1 MEVVLF
7 IIVLFVLFF
16 LQVKITKLSDRIR
29 FLEQDR
35 KPTTS
40 ESLRAAKLE
49 TQIHELKARLRALED
64 QRGVGLSV
72 PEPQEVVPPQP
83 EPEPESAPEPAT
95 TESLGVPVHRE
106 PPPAP
111 SSPVTPAPEPVP
123 EVTLETTVAESPAP
137 ESKPTPPP
145 IPGEEPVLAAASD
158 SQEEPTPARSG
169 PDWMEVLRKCHI
181 LPPDGQ
187 QLTEVRLASWWATR
201 IGIVLG
207 VIAAVFFAVHVSE
220 HTSPLVKL
228 LELLAVGVVLVAIG
242 LRLQKSLKAFG
253 EVLCAGGL
261 AIFYVS
267 AYAAYNFAP
276 LKVLDSSLAGLG
288 VQLLAVAFMAGFAVW
303 RRSEPIAS
311 IGISLGY
318 VSCWF
323 SYTYGQESFTLLGL
337 VLFAAAGAV
346 LLWWRRW
353 SGPVAVSF
361 LGSYGGYIL
370 LAPSLVRTHEI
381 FLIGSLFSIFIIL
394 HAAIQITHLT
404 RHPLP
409 DRLRMGGVLVNSSL
423 AIVAGIFAMG
433 HLPEGW
439 LTWYFLGM
447 GVLLTVLT
455 LLEIWRPGLRP
466 LWLILMLKAAGAFA
480 CFSIAKL
487 QGPFEWL
494 AIALEAGLVLYFSRM
509 LRSRLLEV
517 AFLVLWIAG
526 QLLLLQDVIWS
537 LLGVA
542 KPLPATD
549 RYTGFAFIL
558 VQTVTL
564 SFFQR
569 QRTQVENEGRSGN
582 PLIVIWL
589 SVFAGLGLAAL
600 FGGTS
605 QTSERILQLIIV
617 ATVVAPL
624 CYLLRAWVPI
634 VVSSTTF
641 LFATLYYLFEPGF
654 GRGDPFAI
662 LNGSLLIGAGI
673 VTSEMLRHQFANKF
687 RIAEALRFAA
697 LVQACIAFG
706 ALLGHWHWNAD
717 FSKTLNWLYGGS
729 PMLVLVYDE
738 LAIGLRLIAHS
749 AWALVAVLIL
759 SVHAQSLQP
768 KIALP
773 YRAIIAS
780 LLLAIFL
787 IVLWTMWYAD
797 HPISHPPLPIAC
809 LLPGTVI
816 LFTCLVTRDAIPL
829 VTAMLI
835 PVGYFLYFLDT
846 FSGKPPVRFSDIFL
860 LVTIPIGISTLHNW
874 WLKEGVWKGSHF
886 VDGVLHALWLLALTA
901 CFHSMLDTAT
911 FVACSASL
919 SLLTYVGSLFV
930 RLRELRTM
938 APLPAVVA
946 TIVLLYAFLRGD
958 AALDGPPFL
967 LWVAFVDVL
976 VLWIIHRY
984 VTRKVNGPSHW
995 GLGFTC
1001 FFLGF
1006 TACRETL
1013 DMPWML
1019 TAIGAVGALYHLIWK
1034 VTSIRPAGFIGALV
1048 LLFSSFAQFAIR
1060 FGHQPT
1066 RENQLA
1072 LATLGLLTLI
1082 AGLFMA
1088 TAPRTKYLYPDLR
1101 VVAAWGY
1108 PLATLIIL
1116 YPAWAWEGSPAFDYA
1131 TALWGVMGVLVFL
1144 GGLILRQ
1151 RPYRIIGLL
1160 GLGCCVIR
1168 VFAVDIKETFF
1179 RIVAFGVL
1187 AVVLLLIGYL
1197 YARFREFIE
1206 RETS

>member
-49 TQIHELKARLRALED
+49 TQIHELKARLRVLED
-64 QRGVGLSV
+64 QRGGGLSV
-72 PEPQEVVPPQP
+72 PEPEEVAPPQPATAP
-83 EPEPESAPEPAT
+83 EPEPVTA
-95 TESLGVPVHRE
+95 ESLEQPVHRD

-123 EVTLETTVAESPAP
+123 EATPETAVTESPTP

-145 IPGEEPVLAAASD
+145 IPVEEPVPAAAAEF
-158 SQEEPTPARSG
+158 QEEPAPARTG
-169 PDWMEVLRKCHI
+169 LDWVEVLRKCHL

-187 QLTEVRLASWWATR
+187 QLSEVRLASWWATR
-201 IGIVLG
+201 VGIVLG

-228 LELLAVGVVLVAIG
+228 LELLAVGVVLVAMG

-261 AIFYVS
+261 AIFYVA

-276 LKVLDSSLAGLG
+276 LKVLDSTLAGLG
-288 VQLLAVAFMAGFAVW
+288 VQFLAVAFMAGFAVW

-353 SGPVAVSF
+353 SGPIAVSF

-370 LAPSLVRTHEI
+370 LAPSLVRTHGI
-381 FLIGSLFSIFIIL
+381 FLVGSLFSIFIIL

-423 AIVAGIFAMG
+423 AIIAGIFAMG

-439 LTWYFLGM
+439 LTWFFFGM

-455 LLEIWRPGLRP
+455 LLEVWRPGLRP
-466 LWLILMLKAAGAFA
+466 LWLILMLKAVGAFA

-526 QLLLLQDVIWS
+526 QLLLLHDVIWS
-537 LLGVA
+537 LLGISE
-542 KPLPATD
+542 PLPATD
-549 RYTGFAFIL
+549 RYTGLAFIL
-558 VQTVTL
+558 VQTATL

-569 QRTQVENEGRSGN
+569 QNSNLEKEGRPGKH
-582 PLIVIWL
+582 LVAIWFA
-589 SVFAGLGLAAL
+589 VFAGFGLAAL
-600 FGGTS
+600 FGGNS

-634 VVSSTTF
+634 VVSTTTF
-641 LFATLYYLFEPGF
+641 LFATLYYLFQPGE
-654 GRGDPFAI
+654 GSGDTIAY
-662 LNGSLLIGAGI
+662 LNGALLIGAGI
-673 VTSEMLRHQFANKF
+673 VTSEMLRHRFSQEF

-697 LVQACIAFG
+697 ITQASIAFG
-706 ALLGHWHWNAD
+706 RLLGYWHWSVD
-717 FSKTLNWLYGGS
+717 IST
-729 PMLVLVYDE
+729 P
-738 LAIGLRLIAHS
+738 LRLAAHS
-749 AWALVAVLIL
+749 GWALVAVLIL
-759 SVHAQSLQP
+759 ALHSRSTHP
-768 KIALP
+768 KVALP
-773 YRAIIAS
+773 YRAVVAT

-787 IVLWTMWYAD
+787 IVLETMWNAIQPW
-797 HPISHPPLPIAC
+797 HSLPPVYIAC
-809 LLPGTVI
+809 VLAGTVVI
-816 LFTCLVTRDAIPL
+816 FACFLTKDSVPL

-835 PVGYFLYFLDT
+835 PIGYFLYFLHAL
-846 FSGKPPVRFSDIFL
+846 SGKPAVPLWEIST
-860 LVTIPIGISTLHNW
+860 LVVVPIGISTFHNW

-901 CFHSMLDTAT
+901 YFHSKLDTAT

-919 SLLTYVGSLFV
+919 ALLTYVGSLIV

-946 TIVLLYAFLRGD
+946 TIVLLYTFLRGEK
-958 AALDGPPFL
+958 ALDGPPFL

-984 VTRKVNGPSHW
+984 VTRQVNGPSHW

-1006 TACRETL
+1006 MACRETL
-1013 DMPWML
+1013 EMPWML

-1034 VTSIRPAGFIGALV
+1034 VTSIRPAGFLGALI

-1060 FGHQPT
+1060 FGEAPS

-1082 AGLFMA
+1082 SGLFMA

-1101 VVAAWGY
+1101 ILAAWGY

-1116 YPAWAWEGSPAFDYA
+1116 YPAWAWEGSSAFDYA

-1206 RETS
+1206 REPS